1 VKLKDILELDCICLD
16 LKAESKAGVIEEM
29 IDLLDAAGK
38 IIDRSAALA
47 AVMEREGKMSTG
59 MQDGIAIPHGKC
71 SRVNGLV
78 TAIGIC
84 KDPID
89 FASLDGKPCSIFVM
103 TLSRPDRTG
112 PHIQFLSEVSRA
124 LGDAGRRERVL
135 RAQTTDEVVDIL
147 SE

>member
-16 LKAESKAGVIEEM
+16 LKADSKEGVIEEL

-47 AVMEREGKMSTG
+47 AVMDREGKMSTG

-71 SRVNGLV
+71 NRVNGLV
-78 TAIGIC
+78 TAIGIR
-84 KDPID
+84 KDPIE

-103 TLSRPDRTG
+103 TLSPLDRTG

-124 LGDAGRRERVL
+124 LGDADRRERVL
-135 RAQTTDEVVDIL
+135 RAQTTGEVIDIL
-147 SE
+147 SA